1 MKIKYRE
8 FGFYK
13 TFTYR
18 LKTSKE
24 RYRIRRSAI
33 PKFYLQRTPDLI
45 YIIEFLKCD
54 GSILIRK
61 IGNGFGGEIIFSSTN
76 SSYKE
81 GLVSLVQRQFPN
93 ITIFKRSDGFGIS
106 SLVLSAL
113 LSQRFSVPIGRK
125 GEMRCATPRNLEEAK
140 MILRAVIDSEGN
152 VDAYSGNIVIG
163 NVSKKY
169 LESYRYILSK
179 WFKIKTSYLSPTKGW
194 GRETLRISISK
205 ADDLRNIFEIGLF
218 NPSKQGSLKFII
230 ESLNKYYIE
239 KNYLKERIKQ
249 ILTNPKTI
257 NNVSFEIN
265 LAPYITRR
273 VLRHMKIKK
282 VGKIMINNRFNDLW
296 GL

>member
-13 TFTYR
+13 TFSYR

-24 RYRIRRSAI
+24 RYRIRRSSI
-33 PKFYLQRTPDLI
+33 PRFYLQRTPELI

-54 GSILIRK
+54 GSISIWK

-76 SSYKE
+76 NSYKE
-81 GLVSLVQRQFPN
+81 RLISLVQKQFPN
-93 ITIFKRSDGFGIS
+93 ITTFKRPDGFGIS

-113 LSQRFSVPIGRK
+113 LSQRFSVPIGEK
-125 GEMRCATPRNLEEAK
+125 EEMKCIIPKNFEEAK
-140 MILRAVIDSEGN
+140 MILRSVIDSEGN

-163 NVSKKY
+163 NISKEY
-169 LESYRYILSK
+169 LESYRHILSK
-179 WFKIKTSYLSPTKGW
+179 WFKIKTSYLSPTKSW

-205 ADDLRNIFEIGLF
+205 ADNLRNIFEIGLF
-218 NPSKQGSLKFII
+218 NPSKQENLKFII

-239 KNYLKERIKQ
+239 KNYLKKKIKQ
-249 ILTNPKTI
+249 ILINPKTI
-257 NNVSFEIN
+257 NDVSFEIN

-273 VLRHMKIKK
+273 ILRHMKIKK
-282 VGKIMINNRFNDLW
+282 VGKININNRFNDLW